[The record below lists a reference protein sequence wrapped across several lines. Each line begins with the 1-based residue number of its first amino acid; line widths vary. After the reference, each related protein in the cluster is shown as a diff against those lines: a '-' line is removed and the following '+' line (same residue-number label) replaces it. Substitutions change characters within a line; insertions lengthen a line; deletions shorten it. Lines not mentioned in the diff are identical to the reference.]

1 MSRPVGAVTLTHP
14 DMADPSVL
22 QRIADR
28 LREAMKAERV
38 VVFGSVARGQA
49 TIHSDIDLLVV
60 APSSEPP
67 YWQMARAREAAR
79 GLSHG
84 LPLAPLVITP
94 SEVERRLQRGDDF
107 LREAFDEG
115 IEL

>member
-1 MSRPVGAVTLTHP
+1 MDRPAGVTTLTHP
-14 DMADPSVL
+14 DMPDPSVL
-22 QRIADR
+22 ERIAERFRD
-28 LREAMKAERV
+28 AMKAERV

-60 APSSEPP
+60 APSGESP
-67 YWQMARAREAAR
+67 YWRMARARAAVR

-94 SEVERRLQRGDDF
+94 SEVERRLRRGDHF
-107 LREAFDEG
+107 LKEAFDEG
-115 IEL
+115 IDL